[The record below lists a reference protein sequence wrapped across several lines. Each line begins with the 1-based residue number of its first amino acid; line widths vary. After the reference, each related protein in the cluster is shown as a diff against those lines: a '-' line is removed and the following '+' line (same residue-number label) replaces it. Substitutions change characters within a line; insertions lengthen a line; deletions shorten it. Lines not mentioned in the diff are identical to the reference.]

1 MKTIEQLREEIIAS
15 KEDLAVRRRVFLAE
29 CEREF
34 EMLMKMDRWLDNIEK
49 EQKRREAQHGED

>member
-29 CEREF
+29 CEREL

-49 EQKRREAQHGED
+49 EQKRREVQE